1 LGVVGIATGGIIL
14 AVGTGDAGADLV
26 LIGDGETLGVGVITG
41 EIATVGVGVTI
52 GKGVGI
58 GEAGADLVPIG
69 DGETAGVGVITGE
82 IATVGVG
89 VTMGEGV
96 CVGGFEAVGMVWV
109 QAVNEIEPIP
119 RSNLK
124 YFTRSNWKA
133 VILLIIT
140 KVYNSMFTS
149 RALKFSRTI

>member
-1 LGVVGIATGGIIL
+1 M
-14 AVGTGDAGADLV
+14 
-26 LIGDGETLGVGVITG
+26 ITG

-82 IATVGVG
+82 IVTVGMG

-96 CVGGFEAVGMVWV
+96 CAGGVEAVGMVWV
-109 QAVNEIEPIP
+109 QAVKEIEPIP
-119 RSNLK
+119 TSNLK
-124 YFTRSNWKA
+124 YFTWSNWKV
-133 VILLIIT
+133 VILLIIS
-140 KVYNSMFTS
+140 KVYNLKLNFGV
-149 RALKFSRTI
+149 LKFSRVG